1 MKFQITPKHSKK
13 YIQIE
18 LQNKSEFQCYNK
30 FYDKKK
36 KYRLANNALK
46 NLTYHSEHILKY

>member
-46 NLTYHSEHILKY
+46 KFNPSF